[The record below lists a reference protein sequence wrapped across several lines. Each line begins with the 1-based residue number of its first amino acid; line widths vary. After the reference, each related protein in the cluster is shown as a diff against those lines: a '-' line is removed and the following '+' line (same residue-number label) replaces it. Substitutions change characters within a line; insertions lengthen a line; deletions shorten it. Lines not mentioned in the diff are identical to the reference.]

1 MLLNKLSTL
10 LEKDIPR
17 CISRALE
24 EDINSGDITSKL
36 IPEKL
41 RSKAEIVTRE
51 FAILCGVSW
60 VNEIFAQ
67 LDASVQL
74 YWLAKDGDQIKPDQV
89 FLKLEG
95 STKVLLTAERTILN
109 FLQTLSG
116 TATRAYQYA
125 QIAKHSNI
133 QILDTRKT
141 IPGLRLAQ
149 KYAVSIGGCT
159 NHRLGLYDAFLI
171 KENHI
176 KACGG
181 ISMAIE
187 RARKIEPNCE
197 IQIEVENLEEF
208 RQAINAKADI
218 ILVDNFSTED
228 MKNISRIETY
238 STKIEASGNI
248 NLNNLANHLKS
259 SLQINR
265 ISCGDLTKSIKAID
279 LSMRLLD

>member
-10 LEKDIPR
+10 LKKDIPR

-24 EDINSGDITSKL
+24 EDVNSGDITSKL

-41 RSKAEIVTRE
+41 QSKAEIVTRE
-51 FAILCGVSW
+51 FAILCGVDW

-67 LDASVQL
+67 LDASIQL
-74 YWLAKDGDQIKPDQV
+74 QWLAEDGDQIKPDQV

-116 TATRAYQYA
+116 TATRAYKYA
-125 QIAKHSNI
+125 QIAKNSNI

-149 KYAVSIGGCT
+149 KYAVSIGGCA

-181 ISMAIE
+181 ISTAIE
-187 RARKIEPNCE
+187 RARKMEPNCE
-197 IQIEVENLEEF
+197 IQIEVESLEEF
-208 RQAINAKADI
+208 RQAVDAKADI

-238 STKIEASGNI
+238 NTKIETSGNI
-248 NLNNLANHLKS
+248 DLSNLANHLKS

>member
-1 MLLNKLSTL
+1 MNKLSTL

-74 YWLAKDGDQIKPDQV
+74 HWFAKDGDQIKPNQV

-181 ISMAIE
+181 ISIAIE
-187 RARKIEPNCE
+187 RARKMEPDCE

>member
-74 YWLAKDGDQIKPDQV
+74 EWLAEDGDQIKPDQV

-149 KYAVSIGGCT
+149 KYAVSIGGCA

-181 ISMAIE
+181 ISIAIE
-187 RARKIEPNCE
+187 QARKMEPNFE

-208 RQAINAKADI
+208 HQAINAKADI

-265 ISCGDLTKSIKAID
+265 ISCGDLTKSINAID

>member
-67 LDASVQL
+67 LDASVKL
-74 YWLAKDGDQIKPDQV
+74 HWLAEDGDQIKPDQV

-116 TATRAYQYA
+116 TATKAYQYA

>member
-1 MLLNKLSTL
+1 MNKLSTL

-74 YWLAKDGDQIKPDQV
+74 NWLAKDGDQIKPDQV

-125 QIAKHSNI
+125 QIAKHSNT

-181 ISMAIE
+181 ISIAIE
-187 RARKIEPNCE
+187 RARKMDPNCE

>member
-1 MLLNKLSTL
+1 MNKLSTL

-74 YWLAKDGDQIKPDQV
+74 DWLAEDGDQIKPDQV

-181 ISMAIE
+181 ISIAIE
-187 RARKIEPNCE
+187 RARKMEPNCE

>member
-1 MLLNKLSTL
+1 M
-10 LEKDIPR
+10 
-17 CISRALE
+17 
-24 EDINSGDITSKL
+24 
-36 IPEKL
+36 
-41 RSKAEIVTRE
+41 
-51 FAILCGVSW
+51 
-60 VNEIFAQ
+60 
-67 LDASVQL
+67 
-74 YWLAKDGDQIKPDQV
+74 
-89 FLKLEG
+89 
-95 STKVLLTAERTILN
+95 
-109 FLQTLSG
+109 
-116 TATRAYQYA
+116 
-125 QIAKHSNI
+125 
-133 QILDTRKT
+133 
-141 IPGLRLAQ
+141 RLAQ

-181 ISMAIE
+181 ISIAIE
-187 RARKIEPNCE
+187 RARKMEPNCE

-238 STKIEASGNI
+238 NTKIEASGNI

-279 LSMRLLD
+279 LSMRLVD

>member
-67 LDASVQL
+67 LDASGQL
-74 YWLAKDGDQIKPDQV
+74 HWLAKDGDQIKPDQV

>member
-1 MLLNKLSTL
+1 
-10 LEKDIPR
+10 
-17 CISRALE
+17 
-24 EDINSGDITSKL
+24 
-36 IPEKL
+36 
-41 RSKAEIVTRE
+41 
-51 FAILCGVSW
+51 
-60 VNEIFAQ
+60 
-67 LDASVQL
+67 
-74 YWLAKDGDQIKPDQV
+74 
-89 FLKLEG
+89 
-95 STKVLLTAERTILN
+95 
-109 FLQTLSG
+109 
-116 TATRAYQYA
+116 
-125 QIAKHSNI
+125 
-133 QILDTRKT
+133 
-141 IPGLRLAQ
+141 
-149 KYAVSIGGCT
+149 
-159 NHRLGLYDAFLI
+159 
-171 KENHI
+171 
-176 KACGG
+176 
-181 ISMAIE
+181 MAIE

>member
-1 MLLNKLSTL
+1 MNKLSTL

-74 YWLAKDGDQIKPDQV
+74 NWFAEDGDQIKPDQV

>member
-1 MLLNKLSTL
+1 MNKLSTL

-74 YWLAKDGDQIKPDQV
+74 NWFAEDGDQIKPDQV

-181 ISMAIE
+181 ISIAIE
-187 RARKIEPNCE
+187 RARKMEPNCE

-265 ISCGDLTKSIKAID
+265 ISCGDLTKSVKAID

>member
-67 LDASVQL
+67 LDASAQL
-74 YWLAKDGDQIKPDQV
+74 HWLAKDGDQIKPDQV

-228 MKNISRIETY
+228 MKNISRMETY

>member
-74 YWLAKDGDQIKPDQV
+74 HWLAKDGDKIKPDQV

-181 ISMAIE
+181 ISIAIE
-187 RARKIEPNCE
+187 RARKMEPNCE

-208 RQAINAKADI
+208 RQAIIAKADI
-218 ILVDNFSTED
+218 ILIDNFSTED

>member
-74 YWLAKDGDQIKPDQV
+74 HWRAKDGDQIKPDQV

-95 STKVLLTAERTILN
+95 STKVLLTAERTVLN

>member
-41 RSKAEIVTRE
+41 RSKAEILTRE

-74 YWLAKDGDQIKPDQV
+74 EWLAEDGDQIKPDQV

-149 KYAVSIGGCT
+149 KYAVSIGGCA

-181 ISMAIE
+181 ISIAIE
-187 RARKIEPNCE
+187 RARKMEPNCE

-265 ISCGDLTKSIKAID
+265 ISCGDLTKSINAID

>member
-17 CISRALE
+17 CVSRALE
-24 EDINSGDITSKL
+24 EDIKSGDITSKL

-74 YWLAKDGDQIKPDQV
+74 HWLAEDGDQIKPDQV

-95 STKVLLTAERTILN
+95 SSKVLLTAERTILN

-125 QIAKHSNI
+125 QIAKHANI

-149 KYAVSIGGCT
+149 KYAVLIGGCT

-181 ISMAIE
+181 ISIAIE

-248 NLNNLANHLKS
+248 NLNNLVNHLKS

>member
-1 MLLNKLSTL
+1 MLLNKLLTL

-24 EDINSGDITSKL
+24 EDINAGDITSKL

-41 RSKAEIVTRE
+41 QSKAEIVTRE

-67 LDASVQL
+67 LDASIQL
-74 YWLAKDGDQIKPDQV
+74 KWLAEDGDQIKPDQV
-89 FLKLEG
+89 FLQLEG

-116 TATRAYQYA
+116 TATRAYEYA
-125 QIAKHSNI
+125 QIAKNSNI

-149 KYAVSIGGCT
+149 KYAVTIGGCA

-181 ISMAIE
+181 ISTAIE

-197 IQIEVENLEEF
+197 IQIEVESLEEF
-208 RQAINAKADI
+208 RQAIDAKADI

-238 STKIEASGNI
+238 NTKIEASGNI
-248 NLNNLANHLKS
+248 DVSNLANHLKS